1 MRSILV
7 LLSLLWAALTIAQPV
22 GERVVFPLETPG
34 ITFPR
39 EAPTPVEMRP
49 IGRPLWTRHLYSHEI
64 TDYVRRVASDVPSR
78 VQAFSHGTSH
88 QGKPLVHAII
98 SSPANLA
105 RLDEI
110 RDANRRIFEQPGA
123 VTDAELER
131 MPLILWMGYG
141 VHGNEASVCESALW
155 TLYYLAYGQ
164 GESINQI
171 LENTVVLLVP
181 NFNPDG
187 RDRFAN
193 WTNNNRGQNPSA
205 DTQDRERLEPWP
217 GGRTNHY
224 WFDLNRDWL
233 PLTQP
238 ESVGR
243 HGVWVNWRP
252 QLTLDYHE
260 MGSTLTYFFPPGV
273 ADRLNPLT
281 PRENVALTEA
291 LSKDYARAFDQIGE
305 LYFTGERF
313 DDFYPGKGST
323 YPDLAGS
330 LGILFEQ
337 GGSRSAIINTPRRT
351 LTFATT
357 IRNQVATSVASL
369 ESGVT
374 LRTRLLRYQRDTY
387 REGLEKGAGAPWAGV
402 RYPKTR
408 EGERLTYLLR
418 SHGITVEMESRDWYV
433 VPARQPLARLVRSIF
448 ERVTE
453 FESGQFYDISAWN
466 LDLALGVRSEFINR
480 LPEFPDWIDVSTPF
494 KDVPAINDQTVGA
507 VISSQHDFFFA
518 RLNRILDSG
527 IQAFLI
533 RKPIGSA
540 RPGDIF
546 VPFNQQNRSRQAIA
560 AAVLHD
566 GIESVTIIPGGT
578 GDVVSFGGEGAVQL
592 SAPRVALIV
601 GTGTDS
607 NNTGEIWHLLDTEW
621 GISVSLLDADRI
633 ATADLTRYNT
643 IILAGGSYPTTA
655 PEPLRAWMERGGRLI
670 CSTSAVD
677 WAVRSELWT
686 LTALRHTPNLA
697 NLPYDQ
703 ISRESGRHAIPGTIL
718 EARFDTSHPLAFGI
732 PERLPV
738 FREGG
743 TLYRLPETPGTV
755 VARYTDDPVLSGY
768 LSPEVKALAKGSASV
783 LARRQ
788 GSGSLILILDNPN
801 FRAYF
806 KTGNRIL
813 GNAVFWGTSF

>member
-78 VQAFSHGTSH
+78 VQAFSHGSSH

-164 GESINQI
+164 GEPIDKI
-171 LENTVVLLVP
+171 LENTIVILVP

-187 RDRFAN
+187 RDRFAS
-193 WTNNNRGQNPSA
+193 WTNNNRGMNPSA

-238 ESVGR
+238 ESIGR
-243 HGVWVNWRP
+243 HAVWVNWRP

-357 IRNQVATSVASL
+357 IRNQVATAVASL

-374 LRTRLLRYQRDTY
+374 LRTRLLRYQRDTF
-387 REGLEKGAGAPWAGV
+387 REGLEKGAGAKYEALRFPADYSG
-402 RYPKTR
+402 TR
-408 EGERLTYLLR
+408 LAHVL
-418 SHGITVEMESRDWYV
+418 SAHGITVRMDDQRRFV

-448 ERVTE
+448 DRVTE
-453 FESGQFYDISAWN
+453 FESGLFYDISAWN
-466 LDLALGVRSEFINR
+466 LDLALGVQTEF
-480 LPEFPDWIDVSTPF
+480 
-494 KDVPAINDQTVGA
+494 
-507 VISSQHDFFFA
+507 
-518 RLNRILDSG
+518 LNRVPETPDAFGITGEGISLLTLNEPSIGAILSNQSPNFFTQLQLIHNSG
-527 IQAFLI
+527 IQTFLV
-533 RKPIGSA
+533 RKPVGQA

-546 VPFNQQNRSRQAIA
+546 IPAVQPNHNRAQIAESLNAIGGNF
-560 AAVLHD
+560 VQ
-566 GIESVTIIPGGT
+566 IEGGT
-578 GDVVSFGGEGAVQL
+578 GEVVSFGGDGAVLL

-601 GTGTDS
+601 GSGTDS

-655 PEPLRAWMERGGRLI
+655 LEPLRAWMERGGRLI